1 MAAMN
6 GSDDDEPDAF
16 GEWLATY
23 PKARGDLDDSDW
35 AEHDLE
41 AAFEAGEQ
49 AGWERATEY
58 YRTGGSFK

>member
-1 MAAMN
+1 M
-6 GSDDDEPDAF
+6 SSEEPGRGADADSF
-16 GEWLATY
+16 GEWLAGY
-23 PKARGDLDDSDW
+23 SGSLPDVGDPGW
-35 AEHDLE
+35 AGCDLE

>member
-1 MAAMN
+1 MSS
-6 GSDDDEPDAF
+6 SDEERGPF
-16 GEWLATY
+16 GEWLAGYTGS
-23 PKARGDLDDSDW
+23 PPDVGDSGW
-35 AEHDLE
+35 SECDLG